1 MASRPGS
8 WCPRRRPSC
17 GRIDRHGLILHP
29 VDIADPAVRGD
40 DDVHLLPVTDEREGV
55 LVRRL
60 GRCPV
65 VEPTP
70 RVAIVAIA
78 QPLPIACSCDAPL
91 FCRADRPVTTRA
103 WLARCGRRRLDIA
116 RPERREDRRPAV
128 PRSDG
133 AGAATPLPPQH
144 VGRDRRRPPDE
155 SADRGEPHV
164 GERLADAAQPRHRR
178 RFPKRHQPARSRS
191 SVGRTLRCRRGSGP
205 SSGNVVKSTRRASN
219 EVGEGPGANRDRT
232 SAALGLGVLCGRV
245 REVGSGIGVRPA

>member
-1 MASRPGS
+1 MSTSCPSQTNARVFLSVGLGAALLSNRLRGWRSSPSR
-8 WCPRRRPSC
+8 
-17 GRIDRHGLILHP
+17 
-29 VDIADPAVRGD
+29 
-40 DDVHLLPVTDEREGV
+40 
-55 LVRRL
+55 
-60 GRCPV
+60 
-65 VEPTP
+65 
-70 RVAIVAIA
+70 

-128 PRSDG
+128 PRSDR
-133 AGAATPLPPQH
+133 AGAATPPPPQH

-155 SADRGEPHV
+155 SADLGEPHV

-205 SSGNVVKSTRRASN
+205 SSGNVAKSKRRASN
-219 EVGEGPGANRDRT
+219 EVGEGPGQPRP
-232 SAALGLGVLCGRV
+232 LCWPR
-245 REVGSGIGVRPA
+245 